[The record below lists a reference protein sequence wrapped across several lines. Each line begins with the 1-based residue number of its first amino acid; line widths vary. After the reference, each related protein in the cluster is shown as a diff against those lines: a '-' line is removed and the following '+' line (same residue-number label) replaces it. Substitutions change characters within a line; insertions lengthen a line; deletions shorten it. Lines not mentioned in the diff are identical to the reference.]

1 MDKQITIVYLENN
14 PLDRAVL
21 DLHISQ
27 DPHDGASDFKLRYSY
42 DGCLVE
48 AKHILERDWRPSST
62 MILFDLGLSSGS
74 ENLLPDPAVRQTLG
88 SQFLTKYLTSEGRHI
103 LPNERLDT
111 FKKTHP
117 AAWEY
122 IQKIEGLSTLLKVR
136 LAHPDLLCGIVS
148 HYVGDDIRGVL
159 EALVMHGWP
168 IDSNQGEQPKPLVI
182 HKGNLAGIN
191 QRLKATWEA
200 WQAVRLEFYCKD
212 VVQNSIVQAADG
224 TAKSLVERVDLIRDN
239 ERLQPDDSES
249 PIFICDFLGLIDL
262 PHATLTL
269 ERLFK
274 RAFPSLRVVKAKDI
288 LAMDRDGLYLF
299 LDTEDRNLSL
309 RYAIEQLRSAHDQQ
323 SPTQLV
329 CIVRGRACDEA
340 EAGQVFEGIRVDNA
354 FWYTI
359 PSMPVLMSRPALCD
373 TFEFDRFVRAIVT
386 SASEHAFFVR
396 DSTVDGGERFL
407 ADLRGWVKAL
417 PRKSVPASLMT
428 VWDCLC
434 EAFEKKIL
442 TKTAIVSLF
451 EKKASDERL
460 KTDARAELGHRK

>member
-27 DPHDGASDFKLRYSY
+27 DPHDGANDFKLRYSY
-42 DGCLVE
+42 EGCLVE

-122 IQKIEGLSTLLKVR
+122 IQKIEGLSALLKVR

-168 IDSNQGEQPKPLVI
+168 IDSNQGEQPEPLVI
-182 HKGNLAGIN
+182 HKGNLVGIN

-212 VVQNSIVQAADG
+212 VVQNSIMQAADG
-224 TAKSLVERVDLIRDN
+224 SAKSLAERIDLIRDN
-239 ERLQPDDSES
+239 ERL
-249 PIFICDFLGLIDL
+249 
-262 PHATLTL
+262 
-269 ERLFK
+269 
-274 RAFPSLRVVKAKDI
+274 
-288 LAMDRDGLYLF
+288 
-299 LDTEDRNLSL
+299 
-309 RYAIEQLRSAHDQQ
+309 
-323 SPTQLV
+323 
-329 CIVRGRACDEA
+329 
-340 EAGQVFEGIRVDNA
+340 
-354 FWYTI
+354 
-359 PSMPVLMSRPALCD
+359 
-373 TFEFDRFVRAIVT
+373 
-386 SASEHAFFVR
+386 
-396 DSTVDGGERFL
+396 
-407 ADLRGWVKAL
+407 
-417 PRKSVPASLMT
+417 
-428 VWDCLC
+428 
-434 EAFEKKIL
+434 
-442 TKTAIVSLF
+442 
-451 EKKASDERL
+451 
-460 KTDARAELGHRK
+460 